1 MSCSRVGGCGVSQSV
16 LVGHQFRSHTSSAAT
31 ELFVS
36 SGHQGT
42 SPVQVTQHRGAQG
55 TSVQQGSTGHVTS
68 SGHQLRSLSVCR
80 PNQAAHGVSA
90 SRWLWRVPTGSG
102 RSPVQVAHFRCSD
115 RVCQQFKWQGYI
127 GCSGCIVQAQVL
139 YGVVSVRGAQGTSPV
154 QVFSSG
160 RKGQNESMSADHGG
174 SVD

>member
-68 SGHQLRSLSVCR
+68 SGHQLRSLSVCP
-80 PNQAAHGVSA
+80 PNQAAQGYQQVGGCGVSQPA
-90 SRWLWRVPTGSG
+90 QVVHQFRSHISGAATECVSNSSGKGIPGVLVAQFRFRRCTGWYQFGEHRARHQFRCS
-102 RSPVQVAHFRCSD
+102 VQVA
-115 RVCQQFKWQGYI
+115 
-127 GCSGCIVQAQVL
+127 
-139 YGVVSVRGAQGTSPV
+139 
-154 QVFSSG
+154 
-160 RKGQNESMSADHGG
+160 KGQNESISADHGG